1 MTWPSSAKISAGK
14 SLLLHQIERSRRKA
28 KVWAISRCDLRRL
41 LVPSFM
47 LKKIYKQ
54 PGAVMLK
61 KIYKQPDAV
70 RRVLKDHM
78 EMECSKAAFS

>member
-1 MTWPSSAKISAGK
+1 
-14 SLLLHQIERSRRKA
+14 
-28 KVWAISRCDLRRL
+28 
-41 LVPSFM
+41 M